1 MMTLPNRHKMRN
13 LHRALFPASP
23 AGRPASPARG
33 PASPAGGPARRPR
46 PRRIRAIIRPVP
58 AGFSPIPGL
67 KIGHATDSTAL
78 TGCTVLLCEPRPSP
92 EGLRAS
98 MVAACDVR
106 GGAVGER
113 ELETLRPGHIVERI
127 HALVLAGGSAFGLD
141 AAAGVMRWCEERGI
155 GFDTG
160 VAKVPIVPAAILFD
174 LRLGDPKRR
183 PDAAMGYAAA
193 NAAVES
199 PVAEGNIGAGTG
211 ATVGKLLGIACATK
225 AGIGCWTEEVT
236 AAKGKCRVAALAA
249 VNAFGDIRDPD
260 SGLPRRQAGRIL
272 AGARRAKDSR
282 EFADTAAAMRA
293 GKVRAGFAD
302 PNTVLVAIA
311 TDAALTRLEAH
322 RLAAMASAGIARV
335 VSPAH
340 TMFDGDIV
348 FALSVGEAR
357 ADINALGAAAAEA
370 AARAIVRGVTEARS
384 AGGVPAMRDL

>member
-1 MMTLPNRHKMRN
+1 MMTSPNRHKMRV
-13 LHRALFPASP
+13 LDRAFFPAAP
-23 AGRPASPARG
+23 T
-33 PASPAGGPARRPR
+33 GGPAHRPW
-46 PRRIRAIIRPVP
+46 PHRIRAIIAAVP
-58 AGFSPIPGL
+58 AGFARIPGL
-67 KIGHATDSTAL
+67 KIGHATDTAAL
-78 TGCTVLLCEPRPSP
+78 TGCTVLLCE
-92 EGLRAS
+92 RA

-141 AAAGVMRWCEERGI
+141 AATGVMRWCEERGI

-193 NAAVES
+193 QAAAES
-199 PVAEGNIGAGTG
+199 PVAGGNACDGIG

-225 AGIGCWTEEVT
+225 AGIGCWNEEVT
-236 AAKGKCRVAALAA
+236 AAEGECRVAALAA
-249 VNAFGDIRDPD
+249 LTAFGDIRDPD

-282 EFADTAAAMRA
+282 EFADTTAAMRA

-311 TDAALTRLEAH
+311 TDAALTRLEAQ
-322 RLAAMASAGIARV
+322 RLAVMASAGIARV

-348 FALSVGEAR
+348 FALSVPRLSLGTVSESRTVGEAR

>member
-1 MMTLPNRHKMRN
+1 MMTSPNRHKIRV
-13 LHRALFPASP
+13 LHPAVFRAC
-23 AGRPASPARG
+23 
-33 PASPAGGPARRPR
+33 RPR
-46 PRRIRAIIRPVP
+46 PHRIRGIIRPVP
-58 AGFSPIPGL
+58 PGFAPIPGL
-67 KIGHATDSTAL
+67 KIGHVTDTAAL
-78 TGCTVLLCEPRPSP
+78 TGCTVLLCE
-92 EGLRAS
+92 RA

-141 AAAGVMRWCEERGI
+141 AASGVMRWCEERGI

-193 NAAVES
+193 QVAAES
-199 PVAEGNIGAGTG
+199 PVAEGNVGAGTG
-211 ATVGKLLGIACATK
+211 ATVGKLFGIACATK

-249 VNAFGDIRDPD
+249 VNAFGDIRNPD
-260 SGLPRRQAGRIL
+260 SGRIL

-282 EFADTAAAMRA
+282 EFVDTAAAMRA

-302 PNTVLVAIA
+302 PNTVLVAIS
-311 TDAALTRLEAH
+311 TDAVLTRVEAE
-322 RLAAMASAGIARV
+322 RLARAASAGIAPV

-340 TMFDGDIV
+340 TTFDGDII

-384 AGGVPAMRDL
+384 VGGVPAIRDL